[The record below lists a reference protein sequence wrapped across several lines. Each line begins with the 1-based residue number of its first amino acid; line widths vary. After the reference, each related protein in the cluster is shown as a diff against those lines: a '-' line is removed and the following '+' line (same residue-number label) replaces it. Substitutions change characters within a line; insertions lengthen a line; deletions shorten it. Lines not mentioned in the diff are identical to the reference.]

1 MMNNIIEIKN
11 VSFDYKSEDTV
22 SRGVKNV
29 NLAIEKGSFVAV
41 LGHNGS
47 GKSTLARLLNGF
59 LMPNE
64 GEILVDS
71 INTNEEDRIFDIRS
85 RVGMVFQNP
94 DNQMVASIIEDDL
107 AFGPENLGVAPA
119 EIRKRVD
126 WALEAVNMFHN
137 KDRDPNRLSGG
148 QKQRVAIAAVLAMMP
163 DVLILDEATAMLD
176 PKGRSEVIATIEALN
191 KEHGMTI
198 ILITHYMDE
207 AINADKVIV
216 MNKGEM
222 VKSGT
227 PREVF
232 SDTQTV
238 VDSGLELPVA
248 TQVSLLLQ
256 QKNIPIKT
264 VLSDHELM
272 EALCQLK

>member
-1 MMNNIIEIKN
+1 MNNIIEIKN

>member
-1 MMNNIIEIKN
+1 MNNIIDIKN
-11 VSFDYKSEDTV
+11 VSFDYKNDDTV

-29 NLAIEKGSFVAV
+29 SLAIEKGSFVAI

-59 LMPNE
+59 LMPDE
-64 GEILVDS
+64 GDILVDG
-71 INTNEEDRIFDIRS
+71 INTKEEDRIFDIRS

-94 DNQMVASIIEDDL
+94 DNQLVASIREDDL
-107 AFGPENLGVAPA
+107 AFGPENLGIAPA

-176 PKGRSEVIATIEALN
+176 PKGRGEVIATIEALN

-198 ILITHYMDE
+198 ILITHYIDE
-207 AINADKVIV
+207 AINADKVVV
-216 MNKGEM
+216 MSGGEM

-227 PREVF
+227 PNEVF

-238 VDSGLELPVA
+238 VNAGLELPIA

-256 QKNIPIKT
+256 QKNIAIPT
-264 VLSDHELM
+264 VLSDRELL

>member
-1 MMNNIIEIKN
+1 MNNVIEINN
-11 VSFDYKSEDTV
+11 VSFDYKSDDTI
-22 SRGVKNV
+22 SRGVKDVTLN
-29 NLAIEKGSFVAV
+29 IERGSFVVV

-59 LMPNE
+59 LQPDQ
-64 GEILVDS
+64 GDILVNGIS
-71 INTNEEDRIFDIRS
+71 TKQEEEIYNIRS
-85 RVGMVFQNP
+85 KVGMVFQNP

-107 AFGPENLGVAPA
+107 AFGPENLGIAPA
-119 EIRKRVD
+119 EIRQRVD

-163 DVLILDEATAMLD
+163 EVLILDEATAMLD
-176 PKGRSEVIATIEALN
+176 PKGRSEVLATIERLN
-191 KEHGMTI
+191 KEQNMTI

-207 AINADKVIV
+207 AINADKVVV
-216 MNKGEM
+216 MSGGEM
-222 VKSGT
+222 VKYGT
-227 PREVF
+227 PRDVF
-232 SDTQTV
+232 MDTETIKRA
-238 VDSGLELPVA
+238 GLELPIA

-256 QKNIPIKT
+256 QKNYDIQT
-264 VLSDHELM
+264 ALSDKELL

>member
-1 MMNNIIEIKN
+1 MNNVIEINN
-11 VSFDYKSEDTV
+11 VSFDYKSDDTI
-22 SRGVKNV
+22 SRGVKDVTLN
-29 NLAIEKGSFVAV
+29 IERGSFVVV

-59 LMPNE
+59 LQPDQ
-64 GEILVDS
+64 GDILVNGIS
-71 INTNEEDRIFDIRS
+71 TKQEEEIYNIRS
-85 RVGMVFQNP
+85 KVGMVFQNP

-107 AFGPENLGVAPA
+107 AFGPENLGIAPA
-119 EIRKRVD
+119 EIRERVD

-163 DVLILDEATAMLD
+163 EVLILDEATAMLD
-176 PKGRSEVIATIEALN
+176 PKGRSEVLATIERLN
-191 KEHGMTI
+191 KEQNMTI

-207 AINADKVIV
+207 AINADKVVV
-216 MNKGEM
+216 MSGGEM
-222 VKSGT
+222 VKYGT
-227 PREVF
+227 PRDVF
-232 SDTQTV
+232 MDTETIK
-238 VDSGLELPVA
+238 SAGLELPIA

-256 QKNIPIKT
+256 QKNYDIQT
-264 VLSDHELM
+264 ALSDKELL